1 MCAIHCIISLVDF
14 TQNMYSRT
22 FPSYVLLRIWFFFYE
37 VLWKTTNIQSQK
49 TRAINLDGRLKT
61 IKEPNMLYIRI
72 SHWKHKYLIYI
83 YIYMNIS
90 SFFSR
95 RYRYTSYRQFVRWI
109 WGYLGGKG
117 QSCAT
122 IRGKFPS
129 ENELY
134 TGFNPPD

>member
-1 MCAIHCIISLVDF
+1 
-14 TQNMYSRT
+14 MYCCV
-22 FPSYVLLRIWFFFYE
+22 YGFFFYE

-49 TRAINLDGRLKT
+49 THAINLDGRLKT

-83 YIYMNIS
+83 YIYMNIYS

-109 WGYLGGKG
+109 WGYLGEKVRVVLLSG
-117 QSCAT
+117 
-122 IRGKFPS
+122 
-129 ENELY
+129 ENFHLKTNFIQVLILQIKCYFSFKEWSSWKKLL
-134 TGFNPPD
+134 FI